1 MFESWRRRSGTDAPG
16 GLTLRNRPLATWLLL
31 AANAVWWLV
40 AELIGSTQDPASLLD
55 FGANHGPL
63 VAGGEYWRLLS
74 SVFLHI
80 GIMHLMLNSL
90 GLLIYGMLLETAFGR
105 LRFVLIYVAAGLAGS
120 TVSFVANPMAI
131 SAGASGAIFGLLGA
145 LAACFLTGRG
155 PQGRGSRRDAAGIAV
170 LIAINLGYGL
180 VAPGIDNWAHIG
192 GLAMGF
198 ALGIILAEPPERD
211 RVFPVFPRPAR
222 RSAGSNRRVMLAVP
236 PIALLLVA
244 GVWLGSSGVAGGLG
258 KGRAAAGRPA
268 VPARRFR
275 RSQEV
280 IDAGL
285 GQRVMPTCC
294 AASSASGLGD
304 DIGALADLGQALV
317 RGLTTEDRGE
327 GRLAAGVDTGGWL
340 DGRQRE
346 ACAFGWVGGR
356 RGGARDPVGCFAR
369 CTAPSPAGDLNA
381 SIEYVF
387 CNREQGEA
395 EGSDE
400 FFRMAESMGVP
411 LVRLSSQ
418 RFRRERGGGGMSR
431 HRDAYHDE
439 AMRLTAP
446 YRDRHV
452 GAGRLH
458 AHHQPA
464 HVPRAHHDQPAP
476 RAPGC
481 SGRHVAERNLAAHR
495 ERSGRARRH
504 APPRHGSAR
513 RRAATELLQL
523 PNS

>member
-1 MFESWRRRSGTDAPG
+1 MDAPG

-120 TVSFVANPMAI
+120 TTSFVANPMAI

-170 LIAINLGYGL
+170 LIAINLGYGF

-244 GVWLGSSGVAGGLG
+244 GVWLGSSGVAGGLV
-258 KGRAAAGRPA
+258 RAERLLEGQQYSEALQE
-268 VPARRFR
+268 VE
-275 RSQEV
+275 EV
-280 IDAGL
+280 IDGGWEAGDAYL
-285 GQRVMPTCC
+285 LRGIIRERM
-294 AASSASGLGD
+294 GD
-304 DIGALADLGQALV
+304 DAGALADLRQALL
-317 RGLTTEDRGE
+317 RGLTAEDRARAVTLLVSLQE
-327 GRLAAGVDTGGWL
+327 GG
-340 DGRQRE
+340 
-346 ACAFGWVGGR
+346 
-356 RGGARDPVGCFAR
+356 
-369 CTAPSPAGDLNA
+369 
-381 SIEYVF
+381 
-387 CNREQGEA
+387 
-395 EGSDE
+395 
-400 FFRMAESMGVP
+400 
-411 LVRLSSQ
+411 
-418 RFRRERGGGGMSR
+418 
-431 HRDAYHDE
+431 
-439 AMRLTAP
+439 
-446 YRDRHV
+446 
-452 GAGRLH
+452 
-458 AHHQPA
+458 
-464 HVPRAHHDQPAP
+464 
-476 RAPGC
+476 
-481 SGRHVAERNLAAHR
+481 
-495 ERSGRARRH
+495 
-504 APPRHGSAR
+504 
-513 RRAATELLQL
+513 
-523 PNS
+523 